1 MYVLQLR
8 CIVLIYFFKMAVE
21 PADGVH
27 RNRYHLYVSRLNQVS
42 QDLSFLFFNHSPGK
56 SLPQR
61 IRSPKL
67 HVSAAPHDD
76 AVVAVLVA
84 ARGGPP
90 PLSAVS
96 HQNLRN
102 SIRISSSESVA
113 PMYRASPAT
122 RGASASVLPPMWAS
136 MISRREK
143 RRVFPLTTSWAA
155 ALNVSWGTC
164 VYNNDNDSC
173 VLGVTSVSWGGGLP
187 P

>member
-1 MYVLQLR
+1 MSGCFYGVRSPTAMHRFDILSQ
-8 CIVLIYFFKMAVE
+8 
-21 PADGVH
+21 DGCRTSGWCRAKPLPLSCQPPKSGVAG
-27 RNRYHLYVSRLNQVS
+27 
-42 QDLSFLFFNHSPGK
+42 QDLSLFFFNHSPGK

-76 AVVAVLVA
+76 AVVAVA
-84 ARGGPP
+84 IAMSGGPP

-102 SIRISSSESVA
+102 STRISSSESVA

-143 RRVFPLTTSWAA
+143 RRVFPLTTSCAA

-164 VYNNDNDSC
+164 YK
-173 VLGVTSVSWGGGLP
+173 
-187 P
+187 

>member
-1 MYVLQLR
+1 MVSSETATTSRQPP
-8 CIVLIYFFKMAVE
+8 KS
-21 PADGVH
+21 GVAGT
-27 RNRYHLYVSRLNQVS
+27 LFLP
-42 QDLSFLFFNHSPGK
+42 SFHNHSPGK

-61 IRSPKL
+61 IRSPKPEP
-67 HVSAAPHDD
+67 HVSAPHDG
-76 AVVAVLVA
+76 A
-84 ARGGPP
+84 AP

-96 HQNLRN
+96 NQNLRN

-143 RRVFPLTTSWAA
+143 RRVLPLTTSCAA

-164 VYNNDNDSC
+164 FYCHYNDARVC
-173 VLGVTSVSWGGGLP
+173 VGRTGWGGD
-187 P
+187 